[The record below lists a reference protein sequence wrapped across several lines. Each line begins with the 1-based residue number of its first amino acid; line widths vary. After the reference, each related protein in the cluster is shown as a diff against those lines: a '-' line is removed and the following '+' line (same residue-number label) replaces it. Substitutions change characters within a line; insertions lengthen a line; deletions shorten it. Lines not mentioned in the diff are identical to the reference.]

1 MPVVVVLDAC
11 VLHPAPLR
19 DLLIR
24 LNLAGMVRAR
34 WSEQIMEECFTSI
47 LARRSDLEPDALDRT
62 RELMKLAIPDW
73 EIAGFEDLIED
84 LELPDPDDRHVLAAA
99 IRGSAQII
107 VTSNVKDFPSAALAA
122 HGVEVQHPDDF
133 ILERVEEAPAL
144 VAQVLMEQAA
154 ALRNPPCTIEDV
166 LTALQ
171 DAGLVRSVARLRDLR
186 GGP

>member
-1 MPVVVVLDAC
+1 MPLVAILDAC

-24 LNLAGMVRAR
+24 LDLAGMVRAR
-34 WSEQIMEECFTSI
+34 WSKRIMEECFASI
-47 LARRSDLEPDALDRT
+47 LDRRSDLAPDALDRT
-62 RELMKLAIPDW
+62 RELMKAASPDW
-73 EIAGFEDLIED
+73 EITGFEDLIED

-107 VTSNVKDFPSAALAA
+107 VTSNLKDFPSGILAA
-122 HGVEVQHPDDF
+122 HGVEAQHPDDF
-133 ILERVEEAPAL
+133 ILERIEEAPAL
-144 VAQVLMEQAA
+144 VAQVLMEQAT
-154 ALRNPPCTIEDV
+154 ALKNPPCTIDDV
-166 LTALQ
+166 LAALQ